1 VARAVHARGVATP
14 RPPVATGKRAIRV
27 LLADDHPL
35 ILDGVRNALARAD
48 DIAIVGAA
56 SSGREALLLARR
68 TAPDVVLLDL
78 RMPEMAGF
86 ECLRELRRI
95 SPRTRVIVLTASSE
109 PREIRTALRLGAAA
123 FVVKSVRASDLA
135 SVIRQT
141 VQGTTFT
148 TLDDGDGDECG
159 PGEDL
164 TPRELTILRAVA
176 SGLSN
181 QEIGRTLWVSEQTI
195 KFHLRNVYRK
205 LGISNRIEAA
215 RYAHEA
221 GLIE

>member
-1 VARAVHARGVATP
+1 VATP
-14 RPPVATGKRAIRV
+14 GTPVAAGKRTISV

-35 ILDGVRNALARAD
+35 ILDGVRNALARAA
-48 DIAIVGAA
+48 DIEVVGAVP
-56 SSGREALLLARR
+56 SGREALLLARR

-78 RMPEMAGF
+78 RMPGMEGF
-86 ECLRELRRI
+86 ECLRELRRVA
-95 SPRTRVIVLTASSE
+95 PRTRVIVLSASSE
-109 PREIRTALRLGAAA
+109 RREIRTALRLGAAA
-123 FVVKSVRASDLA
+123 FIVKSVQPSDLA

-141 VQGTTFT
+141 VDGTTFT
-148 TLDDGDGDECG
+148 TLDDGEGDDVAESS
-159 PGEDL
+159 DRL
-164 TPRELTILRAVA
+164 TQRELTIPRAVA
-176 SGLSN
+176 NGLSN